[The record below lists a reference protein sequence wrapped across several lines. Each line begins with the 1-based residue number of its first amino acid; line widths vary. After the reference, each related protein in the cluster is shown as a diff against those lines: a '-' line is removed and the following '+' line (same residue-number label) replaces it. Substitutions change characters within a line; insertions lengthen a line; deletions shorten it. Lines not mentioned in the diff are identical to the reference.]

1 MMPIYIYMLISLDI
15 LMQLSHLKPVPQV
28 TLVDA
33 IVGNGT
39 LIYMMVS
46 VLIWTNTVH
55 ETYWFLVVI

>member
-1 MMPIYIYMLISLDI
+1 MLISLDT

-55 ETYWFLVVI
+55 ETYWFLVII